1 MGDGEVWRRWE
12 TSTRYYVV
20 LLHRDL
26 LGDWV
31 LTVAHGGRSNNL
43 GALVHRAVGSRE
55 AGIVALENIAKTRK
69 RHGYI
74 PQPSANRVGL

>member
-1 MGDGEVWRRWE
+1 MGDGEMWRRWE

-43 GALVHRAVGSRE
+43 GPWCTVRWAPE
-55 AGIVALENIAKTRK
+55 K
-69 RHGYI
+69 RG
-74 PQPSANRVGL
+74 

>member
-1 MGDGEVWRRWE
+1 MRSWLPELFTLLISYYDMSVISCFENMRCVMGDGEVWRRWE

-43 GALVHRAVGSRE
+43 GALVHR
-55 AGIVALENIAKTRK
+55 
-69 RHGYI
+69 
-74 PQPSANRVGL
+74 GLDA